1 MLQPTEYYRALV
13 ARDPRFD
20 GIFFVGVT
28 STGIYC
34 RPICRAPKP
43 RADRCR
49 YFSTAAAAERRG
61 FRPCLRCRPELS
73 PGSAPGVSADAVRR
87 LADAAAERIAAG
99 ALDAGGVDALAA
111 ELGVSARH
119 LRRVVERELGASP
132 VDLAQTHRLLT
143 AKRLLTD
150 TALPVT
156 QVAFASGFRSI
167 RRLHTLFRER
177 YRLSPGALRRSART
191 APRRNLAEPGLAL
204 SLSYR
209 PPYDWSAMLGWLT
222 SRATP
227 SVEEVAG
234 GRYRRAVR
242 IGGYVGVVS
251 VGAAPRGAALEVE
264 LSPMLL
270 PALVPLL
277 TRLRRLL
284 DLDAD
289 PATIGS
295 ALGRDPWLA
304 PLLERRP
311 GLRVPGAF
319 DGFELALRTIL
330 GQQVSVRGAST
341 LAGRLAQ
348 RLGEPLPPD
357 LAAERLGRLPVTAER
372 LADAS
377 ETEVAGIG
385 VPRARARTMIALA
398 RAAAERRIDL
408 SPGADVTAT
417 RRALLG
423 MPGIGEWTADY
434 VLMRALRWPDAFPAG
449 DLGLRKAAGGIAA
462 AKLRQHAEAWRPW
475 RAYAAQHLWQSLS
488 DRSGA

>member
-1 MLQPTEYYRALV
+1 
-13 ARDPRFD
+13 
-20 GIFFVGVT
+20 
-28 STGIYC
+28 
-34 RPICRAPKP
+34 
-43 RADRCR
+43 
-49 YFSTAAAAERRG
+49 
-61 FRPCLRCRPELS
+61 
-73 PGSAPGVSADAVRR
+73 
-87 LADAAAERIAAG
+87 
-99 ALDAGGVDALAA
+99 
-111 ELGVSARH
+111 
-119 LRRVVERELGASP
+119 
-132 VDLAQTHRLLT
+132 
-143 AKRLLTD
+143 
-150 TALPVT
+150 
-156 QVAFASGFRSI
+156 
-167 RRLHTLFRER
+167 
-177 YRLSPGALRRSART
+177 
-191 APRRNLAEPGLAL
+191 
-204 SLSYR
+204 
-209 PPYDWSAMLGWLT
+209 
-222 SRATP
+222 
-227 SVEEVAG
+227 
-234 GRYRRAVR
+234 
-242 IGGYVGVVS
+242 

-264 LSPMLL
+264 LSPMLV